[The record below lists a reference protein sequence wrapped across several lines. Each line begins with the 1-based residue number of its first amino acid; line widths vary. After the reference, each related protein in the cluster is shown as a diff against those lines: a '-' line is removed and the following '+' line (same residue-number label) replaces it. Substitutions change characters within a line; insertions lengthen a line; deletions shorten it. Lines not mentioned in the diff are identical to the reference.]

1 LTISNHLQSQSAL
14 FNASGVTLVLNIKG
28 SSVKS
33 LINIVAASIVLS
45 ACNPVSPTS
54 KQAEPSPLQ
63 HVNLP
68 AGTLAVVIDG
78 NSPDPDDIGATPVL
92 LALLDKANASDRLVH
107 ISHSCDLDP
116 FRNKARYQIDSEN
129 ESRRQRVLDSSI
141 NRAINVF
148 GPFENTEKL
157 FNCRTEQQGA
167 IEDLTIAINR
177 ATAERPLWI
186 IEAGEPDVIG
196 YALQESEVS
205 KRQYVKVVSHHPAN
219 DNSGDYFTWQQIL
232 DFGVEEHQIG
242 DQNVGLQTPI
252 SAWDWAKDSED
263 EGISLIYEMLEYAEQ
278 DGIVP
283 FQAGKFDSS
292 DAGMIYWWITGADN
306 GGNKHATPEDIK
318 LTLN

>member
-1 LTISNHLQSQSAL
+1 MKT
-14 FNASGVTLVLNIKG
+14 
-28 SSVKS
+28 
-33 LINIVAASIVLS
+33 LINLVVASFILS
-45 ACNPVSPTS
+45 ACNSASLTS
-54 KQAEPSPLQ
+54 KQAELSPPA
-63 HVNLP
+63 HIKLP
-68 AGTLAVVIDG
+68 KGTLAAVIDG

-92 LALLDKANASDRLVH
+92 LALLDKADAADKLVH

-116 FRNKARYQIDSEN
+116 FRNKARYQIDPEN

-141 NRAINVF
+141 NRALDLF
-148 GPFENTEKL
+148 GPFKNVERL
-157 FNCRTEQQGA
+157 FNCRSEQQAA
-167 IEDLTIAINR
+167 ILDLTLAINR
-177 ATAERPLWI
+177 ATAEKPLWI

-196 YALQESEVS
+196 YALLEADAS

-232 DFGVEEHQIG
+232 DFGVEEYQIG

-252 SAWDWAKDSED
+252 SAWDWAKDSKD
-263 EGISLIYEMLEYAEQ
+263 DGISLIYEMLKYAEQ

-283 FQAGKFDSS
+283 FQTGKFDSS

-318 LTLN
+318 LTLKPNAY